1 MTPVDIIKSVKDTKT
16 FVMNTIKNNTHPMIA
31 NLIDMANKG
40 DNAGVEKF
48 ARNFC
53 KSKGIDF
60 DKEYKDLMGI
70 IK

>member
-1 MTPVDIIKSVKDTKT
+1 
-16 FVMNTIKNNTHPMIA
+16 MNTIKNNSNPMIA
-31 NLIDMANKG
+31 NLINMANKG
-40 DNAGVEKF
+40 DNAGIEKF

>member
-1 MTPVDIIKSVKDTKT
+1 MTPLDMIKSVKDPKL
-16 FVMNTIKNNTHPMIA
+16 FVMNTIKNNSNPMIA

-40 DNAGVEKF
+40 NNADIEKF

-53 KSKGIDF
+53 KGKGIDF